1 MNRSEYSS
9 PFNGWINFKQ
19 IKDFRLFKKSDWEFF
34 FIPNHIGELKTKSAL
49 IEINQSDKNNGQ
61 K

>member
-49 IEINQSDKNNGQ
+49 IEIN
-61 K
+61 